1 MRPTDYPIK
10 LFKDRKSWESWL
22 AKHWA
27 GKPGLWLRIAKK
39 ASGLRSVNYA
49 EALEV
54 ALCHGW
60 IDGQRRSHDARTFLQ
75 KFTPRRS
82 KSIWSKINIAK
93 TKVLIAAGR
102 MREGGHAAIAA
113 AKADGRWKAAYQA
126 QRVARVPRELAL
138 ALAKNPR
145 AKTFFATLSG
155 QNRFAVIFRVTTAKR
170 AETRSKRV
178 IEFVAMLERGE
189 TIYPQRGRR

>member
-1 MRPTDYPIK
+1 MRRTEYPIK

-22 AKHWA
+22 ARHWA
-27 GKPGLWLRIAKK
+27 RKPGLWLRIAKK

-60 IDGQRRSHDARTFLQ
+60 IDGQRLSHDARTFLQ

-93 TKVLIAAGR
+93 TRLLIAAGR
-102 MREGGHAAIAA
+102 MREGGHAAIKA
-113 AKADGRWKAAYQA
+113 AKADGRWNAAYQA
-126 QRVARVPRELAL
+126 QRLARVPRDLAA
-138 ALAKNPR
+138 ALAKRPA
-145 AKTFFATLSG
+145 AKAFFATLSG
-155 QNRFAVIFRVTTAKR
+155 QNRFAILFRITTAKKS
-170 AETRSKRV
+170 ETRSKRV

-189 TIYPQRGRR
+189 TIYPQRRNR

>member
-1 MRPTDYPIK
+1 MPPTDYPIK
-10 LFKDRKSWESWL
+10 LFKDQKSWESWL

-27 GKPGLWLRIAKK
+27 RKPGLWLRIAKK
-39 ASGLRSVNYA
+39 ASGLKSVNYA
-49 EALEV
+49 EALEA

-60 IDGQRRSHDARTFLQ
+60 IDGQRLAHDAHTFLQ
-75 KFTPRRS
+75 KFTPRRP

-102 MREGGHAAIAA
+102 MKQGGHAAIAS

-126 QRVARVPRELAL
+126 QRIARVPRDLAL
-138 ALAKNPR
+138 ALAKNPA
-145 AKTFFATLSG
+145 AKAFFATLSG
-155 QNRFAVIFRVTTAKR
+155 QNRFAIIFRITTARKS
-170 AETRSKRV
+170 ETLSKLV

-189 TIYPQRGRR
+189 TIYPQRMRR